1 MYIQGIQV
9 GMLGTNCYL
18 VACPETKEAIV
29 IDPGD
34 EGKRIFNLVTK
45 NGFKVTGIVNT
56 HGHWD
61 HVGGNKELKKLT
73 GAPILIHEQD
83 ADFLTDGRLHLGSM
97 MGKNENSPQ
106 GDRILKEGDIVQV
119 GKYEFKVVH
128 TPGHTPG
135 GISLVGKDVVFVGDT
150 LFAGSIGRTDLP
162 GGNYDTLM
170 TSIKN
175 KLLPLSDDIIVYPGH
190 GPSTTIGKERKS
202 NPFLLNL

>member
-1 MYIQGIQV
+1 
-9 GMLGTNCYL
+9 MLGTNCYL

>member
-1 MYIQGIQV
+1 LYIQGIQV

>member
-1 MYIQGIQV
+1 MYIQVIQV